1 MASAA
6 KAKKMQITWNLNDYT
21 SQDPTV
27 VTLGTFDGV
36 HLGHQELIQQVCD
49 QAQARDLRAVAVTFE
64 PHPQLVLQGPK
75 EPAIRVLTTIE
86 EKIARLS
93 ATDLDS
99 LIVIP
104 FLPAF
109 AEMSPKEFVEQILIK
124 HFRMEE
130 IFIGPDHAFGR
141 GRSGNVDLLRSLAA
155 EKEFRVTALAPIYRQ
170 GQIVSSTRIRS
181 LLQEA
186 HIELAAELLGR
197 PYSLQGRVIRGDGRG
212 RELGFP
218 TVNLR
223 PYSEYKL
230 LPQDGIYLSRF
241 WLDQR
246 AYPSV
251 AYIGTRPTFGLQE
264 QVLEAHVIGFDAE
277 IYGREVN
284 MEFLKYLRPDAKF
297 ATAGQLVEQIQQD
310 VNSSLELY
318 RTMAS

>member
-1 MASAA
+1 M
-6 KAKKMQITWNLNDYT
+6 MQITWNLNDYT
-21 SQDPTV
+21 SQDHTV

-36 HLGHQELIQQVCD
+36 HLGHQELIQRVCN
-49 QAQARDLRAVAVTFE
+49 QAQARNLRSVAITFE

-86 EKIARLS
+86 EKIARLG
-93 ATDLDS
+93 ATGLDS

-109 AEMSPKEFVEQILIK
+109 AEMSPKEFVEQMLLK

-130 IFIGPDHAFGR
+130 IFIGPAHAFGR
-141 GRSGNVDLLRSLAA
+141 DRSGNLDLLRSLAA
-155 EKEFRVTALAPIYRQ
+155 EKKFSVTALEPIYRH
-170 GQIVSSTRIRS
+170 GQVVSSTRIRA

-186 HIELAAELLGR
+186 RIEQAAELLGR

-223 PYSEYKL
+223 PDSEYKL
-230 LPQDGIYLSRF
+230 LPQAGIYLSRF
-241 WLDQR
+241 RLDKR
-246 AYPSV
+246 SYPCV
-251 AYIGTRPTFGLQE
+251 AYIGIRPTFGLQE
-264 QVLEAHVIGFDAE
+264 PVLEAHVIGFDAE
-277 IYGREVN
+277 IYGQEVN
-284 MEFLKYLRPDAKF
+284 LEFLKYLRPDMKF
-297 ATAGQLVEQIQQD
+297 ATAGQLVQQIQQD

-318 RTMAS
+318 NTMAS